1 MLSVSRKKL
10 RQKKGG
16 KKMGE
21 LQLVSQPE
29 LECDFVIDD
38 VLSDDKEISL
48 DDTNPELQFT
58 KFLYAIRYL
67 EREMEKLKS
76 NAENMIVEINIWLDK
91 KIASKQNQIDHM
103 CRLMS
108 NYLTQ
113 NNLKSLH
120 LPSGNIGFRKQP
132 DKVEIIDVDTFFEKA
147 TFDLIRVVPE
157 KFEPDLSAIKAKIKE
172 NGELPA
178 GVDIVTPDPKFY
190 YKLNGK

>member
-1 MLSVSRKKL
+1 
-10 RQKKGG
+10 
-16 KKMGE
+16 MGE

-48 DDTNPELQFT
+48 DDTNPELQLT

-76 NAENMIVEINIWLDK
+76 NAENMIVEINTWLDK

>member
-1 MLSVSRKKL
+1 MA
-10 RQKKGG
+10 
-16 KKMGE
+16 E
-21 LQLVSQPE
+21 LQLISKSEP
-29 LECDFVIDD
+29 ECDFVIDD
-38 VLSDDKEISL
+38 ILTEEKEISL

-67 EREMEKLKS
+67 EREMDKLKS
-76 NAENMIVEINIWLDK
+76 NAENMITEINTWLDK

-103 CRLMS
+103 CKLMS
-108 NYLTQ
+108 NYLTHKS
-113 NNLKSLH
+113 LKSLH
-120 LPSGNIGFRKQP
+120 LPSGNIGYRKQP
-132 DKVEIIDVDTFFEKA
+132 EKVEIIDVDTFFEKA

-178 GVDIVTPDPKFY
+178 GVDLVTPDPKFY